1 LRRGAHGRSEQVW
14 LPVEADSG
22 RACQTHSYRC
32 GSFDRSIQRC
42 ASRFCL
48 VHISCVATDPNA
60 QPLSRTDA
68 GRGSLKR
75 WAQTQKP
82 MARPAFYSLLAENL
96 DVAASS
102 EIHEITEALV
112 QRLITGAD
120 ITEAIAVL
128 NSVIRESG
136 KEAKEELVVG
146 FLPSVQ
152 IALSGVTKDIGSY
165 GRVRAHIY
173 PALDQG
179 LRAVWRRWEEQL
191 PFGSADL
198 LKE

>member
-1 LRRGAHGRSEQVW
+1 MAH
-14 LPVEADSG
+14 PV
-22 RACQTHSYRC
+22 
-32 GSFDRSIQRC
+32 
-42 ASRFCL
+42 
-48 VHISCVATDPNA
+48 
-60 QPLSRTDA
+60 
-68 GRGSLKR
+68 
-75 WAQTQKP
+75 
-82 MARPAFYSLLAENL
+82 FYSLLAEKL
-96 DVAASS
+96 GVAASS
-102 EIHEITEALV
+102 EIHYITEVLV

-136 KEAKEELVVG
+136 KEEKEELVVG

-165 GRVRAHIY
+165 GRLRSHIY
-173 PALDQG
+173 PALDQR
-179 LRAVWRRWEEQL
+179 LRAVWRRWEDQL